1 MPNIFDGLRRI
12 SDKDII
18 EQVALLETMNITN
31 ISKPIIQK
39 AKKKTI
45 SIINLIGS
53 KIGKN
58 NVIEEPEVTEIW
70 ALIDKKKEELKNCTR
85 EELDEKLLNVLL
97 EKIKNDLDDESED
110 AISIEVI
117 EEAAKLYKV
126 YENLTPGK
134 KADNIYLKYN
144 EKLQGKAKEFIN
156 AQPFIDLQET
166 EENIEEIINNMDE
179 KRKREFLKS
188 IEVENLTLLN
198 VWKKIDRQHFARL
211 IWMAVK
217 AYEGRFTP
225 NEEVLPSFVDEN
237 KEVEVVKRD
246 EELKRSQKELL
257 ELKNK
262 IETCRDKI
270 NSIES
275 NLKKE
280 NRLLNIAV
288 KNKSKAEEDIEEL
301 REQNAKLEEMKKAY
315 EDKVNEIK
323 EKIENAALVEVL
335 DSLTEEFRTVK
346 FNSIDINNRISDI
359 NIEITYKNELIEDS
373 VNVITSKEE
382 TIKQIGN
389 EFQQFKMDVENLV
402 NEYNEKKKDVIQRE
416 EFKRSEIFE
425 RWIGFFDKFT
435 FEFKNLSNVVNFSQ
449 RDLLHIEE
457 CLYELHSIKNPM
469 AMSMGIIEDKNNKKE
484 KEKYQY
490 IDVNFTDK
498 FKIEIQYKVL
508 ENQENNVKIVEII
521 PEF

>member
-1 MPNIFDGLRRI
+1 MPNIFDGLRKI
-12 SDKDII
+12 ADNDII

-31 ISKPIIQK
+31 ISKPVIQK
-39 AKKKTI
+39 AKKRTI

-53 KIGKN
+53 KIGRN

-70 ALIDKKKEELKNCTR
+70 ALIDEKKEELKDCTR
-85 EELDEKLLNVLL
+85 EELNERLLNILL
-97 EKIKNDLDDESED
+97 EKIKGDIEDESED

-117 EEAAKLYKV
+117 EEASKLYKV

-144 EKLQGKAKEFIN
+144 EKLEGKAKEFIN
-156 AQPFIDLQET
+156 DQPFIDLQET

-179 KRKREFLKS
+179 KRRKEFLKS
-188 IEVENLTLLN
+188 MEVENLTLLN

-217 AYEGRFTP
+217 AYKGRFTP
-225 NEEVLPSFVDEN
+225 KEEILPSFVDGD
-237 KEVEVVKRD
+237 KEVEALKRD
-246 EELKRSQKELL
+246 EELKKSQRALFEL
-257 ELKNK
+257 ENK
-262 IETCRDKI
+262 IEICKDKI

-301 REQNAKLEEMKKAY
+301 KEQNSKLEEVKKAY

-323 EKIENAALVEVL
+323 EKIENAALVDVL

-346 FNSIDINNRISDI
+346 FESIDINNRISDI

-373 VNVITSKEE
+373 IKVITGREE
-382 TIKQIGN
+382 TIKQIGS
-389 EFQQFKMDVENLV
+389 EFQQFKMDAENLV

-416 EFKRSEIFE
+416 EFKRNEIFE
-425 RWIGFFDKFT
+425 RWTSFFDKFI

-449 RDLLHIEE
+449 KELIHVEE
-457 CLYELHSIKNPM
+457 CLYELHFIKNPM
-469 AMSMGIIEDKNNKKE
+469 AMSMGIIEDKKE
-484 KEKYQY
+484 KEEYQY
-490 IDVNFTDK
+490 IDISFTDK
-498 FKIEIQYKVL
+498 FKVEIQYKIL
-508 ENQENNVKIVEII
+508 GKQEKSIKIVEII